1 MIVRIW
7 RTGLDESRADEYETF
22 AYGRSL
28 PMFQRQPGFRGV
40 FFVRTATGR
49 ASVTL
54 WADLESA
61 EALANAPEYHET
73 VAAIR
78 STGFLQSPQ
87 SVELLPADK
96 TWIAP
101 DLTTP

>member
-7 RTGLDESRADEYETF
+7 RTGLDESRADEYEAF

-54 WADLESA
+54 WRDLESA
-61 EALANAPEYHET
+61 EALAQSAEYLEA
-73 VAAIR
+73 VAAIQGA
-78 STGFLQSPQ
+78 GFLQAPQ
-87 SVELLPADK
+87 SVELLPADH

-101 DLTTP
+101 DLV